1 MWINKESKE
10 SLGLTAIIS
19 ESVKARKIELNS
31 SPFVDTAKVSTELT
45 RLKFWW
51 FWATR

>member
-1 MWINKESKE
+1 MCKNKRNKKITRLDSDNIEAVR
-10 SLGLTAIIS
+10 T
-19 ESVKARKIELNS
+19 RKIELNS